1 MIPISHEDFTALKA
15 LDDARRAAAP
25 LTTRVADSASRA
37 FWYFAE
43 EALCINP
50 NPTTQSQAYPDRL
63 LGLLIAYP
71 ERPLEECLNDIGYAV
86 IEPDAAS
93 DHRLDPL
100 CYIAVSGDTGSPVRV
115 FANPDAAY
123 EFSGNTEAG
132 IGTDI
137 LDIPFEPHVDVPDG
151 MDLDRLAAQ
160 LADTISDH
168 QHAEGIGFSVN
179 TEAVLPALPAFITA
193 CLARQAELDS

>member
-1 MIPISHEDFTALKA
+1 MIPISHEDFTALRT
-15 LDDARRAAAP
+15 LDDARRAAALLAP
-25 LTTRVADSASRA
+25 RVSDPANRA

-43 EALCINP
+43 DTLC
-50 NPTTQSQAYPDRL
+50 TGTSLRSQSSPDRL

-86 IEPDAAS
+86 IDS
-93 DHRLDPL
+93 L
-100 CYIAVSGDTGSPVRV
+100 DTGLEPTCYVAMDGDDVIRV
-115 FANPDAAY
+115 FANSDAAA
-123 EFSGNTEAG
+123 EFAGNTEAG
-132 IGTDI
+132 IGTHIRDV
-137 LDIPFEPHVDVPDG
+137 PFEPHIDIPDG

-168 QHAEGIGFSVN
+168 QHEDGFGFSVN
-179 TEAVLPALPAFITA
+179 TEAVRPALPAFITA